1 MPGWSRSA
9 MPGLFGIAAYAGAIL
24 INAGHGHVVVA
35 SSARSLATLA
45 ATAVFAVLAL
55 RGTGL
60 GFVMITVALG
70 QIVWGIAYRWISL
83 TNGDNGVSISARPAP
98 FGLSL
103 RRRAGV
109 LLGDAAS
116 VFLVAVA
123 AMAIFVASPFGAAL
137 RGTRD
142 QPRRMTALGYNVWLT
157 RFLAFLFSGFW
168 SGVAGLL
175 YLYYNQFVSPQAVA
189 LSASAEALLM
199 VIAGGTATLLGPI
212 AGAVLVII
220 MKYVASA
227 YIERWNFVLGAI
239 FVVIVIFMP
248 EGLVPGSVR
257 LWRWAMSALLRPQAP
272 TPCSAARAD
281 DDRARA
287 ARSAT
292 SRSAGCAS
300 PPSVNLA
307 VEPGERR
314 LIIGPNGA
322 GKTTLFNLITGELRA
337 DAGRIMPVRPRPHR
351 RRSTAARASRAGAH
365 LPDHHAVS
373 RRDAGCTT

>member
-1 MPGWSRSA
+1 MKRLALAVTLLLLATVPFWIGNSYYVNVA
-9 MPGLFGIAAYAGAIL
+9 TQMLIYAVLALGLNVLVGYAGLVTLGHAGLFGIAAYAGATL
-24 INAGHGHVVVA
+24 VNAGHGHIVVA
-35 SSARSLATLA
+35 IGALLATLV
-45 ATAVFAVLAL
+45 ATAMFAVLAL

-83 TNGDNGVSISARPAP
+83 TNGDNGISIGVRPAP

-103 RRRAGV
+103 VSA
-109 LLGDAAS
+109 DAFYWATL
-116 VFLVAVA
+116 VIFLIAVS
-123 AMAIFVASPFGAAL
+123 AMAIFVASPFGAAV

-157 RFLAFLFSGFW
+157 RFLAFLLSGFW

-175 YLYYNQFVSPQAVA
+175 YLYYNQFVSPQTVA

-239 FVVIVIFMP
+239 FVAIVIFMP

-257 LWRWAMSALLRPQAP
+257 LWRWATRLRRRPPTPLLRRE
-272 TPCSAARAD
+272 S
-281 DDRARA
+281 
-287 ARSAT
+287 
-292 SRSAGCAS
+292 
-300 PPSVNLA
+300 
-307 VEPGERR
+307 ER
-314 LIIGPNGA
+314 
-322 GKTTLFNLITGELRA
+322 
-337 DAGRIMPVRPRPHR
+337 
-351 RRSTAARASRAGAH
+351 
-365 LPDHHAVS
+365 
-373 RRDAGCTT
+373 